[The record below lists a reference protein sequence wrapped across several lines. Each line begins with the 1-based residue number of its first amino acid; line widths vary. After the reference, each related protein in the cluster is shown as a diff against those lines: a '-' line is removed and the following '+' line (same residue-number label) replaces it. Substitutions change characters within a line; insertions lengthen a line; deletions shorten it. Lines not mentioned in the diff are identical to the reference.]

1 MLGQT
6 GLAAGIAVVKGRAFL
21 ISGIQSIAAGA
32 TECLIG
38 RKKRDSITDTLMAP
52 NFG

>member
-6 GLAAGIAVVKGRAFL
+6 GLAAGIAVVKGRAFV

-38 RKKRDSITDTLMAP
+38 RKRDSITDTLMAP

>member
-6 GLAAGIAVVKGRAFL
+6 GLAAVSVGVKLQSYAK
-21 ISGIQSIAAGA
+21 SGIPSIAAGA
-32 TECLIG
+32 TECQTG
-38 RKKRDSITDTLMAP
+38 RKRDSTTDTLVAP